1 MLVVSQIIL
10 RPTLLAIL
18 FPILLVTTMLY
29 LQWSSLR
36 TIFADLNAKIPM
48 ALLKEEAA
56 NN

>member
-48 ALLKEEAA
+48 ALLEEEAA
-56 NN
+56 NS